1 MQVNGWKAGAFLLCA
16 TLLAGN
22 TVSAQSYPGRP
33 IRMVTSAPGGSS
45 DFAARLVAQG
55 LASGLGQQ
63 VIIENRGGGVAAIEI
78 VAKALP
84 DGYTLLYYGSIL
96 WLLPLMQ
103 EAKSYDTLRD
113 FAPVA
118 LAVTSPNIVL
128 VHPGVQ
134 AKSIKELI
142 AVAKSRPGA
151 LNYGSG
157 GAGSSGHL
165 AAELFKSMAG
175 VDMVRI
181 PFKGSGP
188 ALTALI
194 AGEIQVLMSSAGGMS
209 AHIKAGRVRA
219 LAVTS
224 AKRSASLPDL
234 PTVAE
239 AGIPGY
245 EYGQMSGVFAPA
257 KTPAA
262 IVSRLSQETVRAA
275 NTADIKEKLFS
286 AGVDAAPNSSPR
298 EFTAQIKSEISRLG
312 KVIKDAGIRS
322 E

>member
-1 MQVNGWKAGAFLLCA
+1 MLNQCSARLIGAAAMMVLASGIVCA
-16 TLLAGN
+16 QN
-22 TVSAQSYPGRP
+22 YPNRP
-33 IRMVTSAPGGSS
+33 IRIVTSAPGGSS

-55 LASGLGQQ
+55 LTAGLGQQ
-63 VIIENRGGGVAAIEI
+63 IVIENRGGGVAAIEI
-78 VAKALP
+78 VAKAQP

-103 EAKSYDTLRD
+103 ESRSYETLRD

-128 VHPGVQ
+128 VHPGVP

-142 AVAKSRPGA
+142 AHAKSKPGA

-175 VDMVRI
+175 VDMVRV
-181 PFKGSGP
+181 PYKGSGP

-194 AGEIQVLMSSAGGMS
+194 SGEIQVLMSSAGGMTP
-209 AHIKAGRVRA
+209 HIKAGRVRA

-224 AKRSASLPDL
+224 AKRSASFPDL

-239 AGIPGY
+239 SGIPGY

-257 KTPAA
+257 KTAAA
-262 IVSRLSQETVRAA
+262 IVNRLSRETVRAV
-275 NTADIKEKLFS
+275 NTPDIKEKLFM
-286 AGVDAAPNSSPR
+286 AGVDAVANSSPR
-298 EFTAQIKSEISRLG
+298 EFTAQIKSEIARLG
-312 KVIKDAGIRS
+312 KVIKDAGIRAR
-322 E
+322 

>member
-1 MQVNGWKAGAFLLCA
+1 MKAGRWS
-16 TLLAGN
+16 TL
-22 TVSAQSYPGRP
+22 TVMVLTVFGISNVSYAQNYPARP
-33 IRMVTSAPGGSS
+33 VRIVTSAPGGSS

-78 VAKALP
+78 VAKAQP

-128 VHPGVQ
+128 VHPSVQ
-134 AKSIKELI
+134 AKTVKELI
-142 AVAKSRPGA
+142 ALAKSKPGA

-188 ALTALI
+188 ALTAII
-194 AGEIQVLMSSAGGMS
+194 ANEIQVLMSSAGGMNP
-209 AHIKAGRVRA
+209 HIKSGRVRA

-224 AKRSASLPDL
+224 AKRSASFPDL

-239 AGIPGY
+239 AGVPGY
-245 EYGQMSGVFAPA
+245 EYGQMSGLFAPV
-257 KTPAA
+257 KTAAA
-262 IVSRLSQETVRAA
+262 IVNRLSQETVRAA
-275 NTADIKEKLFS
+275 NLPEIKDKLFS